1 MKEQLLKYIGVS
13 LTCAVKYIF
22 GVLGA
27 LTAGLNFFETLICTV
42 AGGMLGVVVY
52 LYLWDLITFVYRKFV
67 PKKPKEGGIRINNTK
82 RWIVKVII
90 KYELY
95 GIAFLTPLLLSVPIG
110 TLLAAAI
117 EPSKWRIKLFMFF
130 SFLGWTLLLYGAY
143 ALLGI
148 KIDSLF

>member
-1 MKEQLLKYIGVS
+1 MKEQLAKYIGVS

-27 LTAGLNFFETLICTV
+27 LGSGLNFFETLICTLI
-42 AGGMLGVVVY
+42 GGMVGVFVY
-52 LYLWDLITFVYRKFV
+52 LYLWDLIMFVYRKLV
-67 PKKPKEGGIRINNTK
+67 PKKPKQGGIKISSTK
-82 RWIVKVII
+82 RWIVKVIV

-117 EPSKWRIKLFMFF
+117 EPNKWRIKMFMFF
-130 SFLGWTLLLYGAY
+130 SFLGWTLFLYGVY
-143 ALLGI
+143 ALLGVRF
-148 KIDSLF
+148 D